1 MPITP
6 QRAEPFV
13 NLGDDIDPFRLYQ
26 YDTALGG
33 YKVYPFDI
41 GEVGLQT
48 GHGYFTRLEEDVEV
62 DVGGSSNYDDVTLEL
77 DAAGWHAIGNPF
89 LLPVNVSDL
98 QVSVNGNPAV
108 SFAQAVTDGLVEST
122 LYRWNIITANAAFL
136 NDVAISDSYEA
147 VTSGDQLNTWDGL
160 WLKTNQAITLK
171 IPAPD
176 DLPDNPPLPDHFKPP
191 MAPSISDFG
200 FRISDLKDEFN
211 LRLELTSDFASDLT
225 TMLGTRQNAKIG
237 FDYFDQ
243 SEPPILGKTVA
254 AYFEHTDWNEKAGL
268 YNRDYQPIL
277 EVGEERTWK
286 FIVYTKNPDSEMN
299 LSWEKSIAQ
308 VPGDIM
314 LYFRRDDVA
323 AGFNP
328 ANVAAEFNPAKWQ
341 NMREVQSVK
350 LTSHLQSTK
359 IPFEV
364 RAERF
369 DMSPIAD
376 LQVVAGEK
384 QVTLRWKADDS
395 EFISGYTITRNT
407 QHVIR
412 NTHFPTH
419 NTNSSTQPLPKKQ
432 PTPIRLLSISRAAQN

>member
-328 ANVAAEFNPAKWQ
+328 AKWQ

-350 LTSHLQSTK
+350 LTSRFQSTK

-364 RAERF
+364 RAQRF
-369 DMSPIAD
+369 EMSQLSD
-376 LQVVAGEK
+376 VQVLAGEK
-384 QVTLRWKADDS
+384 QVLLRWRADDND
-395 EFISGYTITRNT
+395 FISGYTITRQLVCSSAIFALKAMNRLTTNT
-407 QHVIR
+407 TPSNRTSIS
-412 NTHFPTH
+412 
-419 NTNSSTQPLPKKQ
+419 SSTQPLRKKRF
-432 PTPIRLLSISRAAQN
+432 TPIR